1 MMFATLL
8 ALAAAAQA
16 PEIDCD
22 NAMAQIELN
31 ACAYKAFERA
41 DAAMNTQWKLTSAR
55 MKEIDAGFDRSQD
68 NRPGY
73 FDTLLAAQRAWL
85 TYRDKQCASEGYT
98 MRGGSAESMVI
109 SGCREQLTKARTKE
123 LKELIADY

>member
-1 MMFATLL
+1 MMLVTLL
-8 ALAAAAQA
+8 ALAAAAQD

-31 ACAYKAFERA
+31 ACAYKEYERA
-41 DAAMNTQWKLTSAR
+41 DAAMNAQWKITAAR
-55 MKEIDAGFDRSQD
+55 MKAIDADFDRSQD

-85 TYRDKQCASEGYT
+85 TYRDKHCASEGYT
-98 MRGGSAESMVI
+98 MRGGSAEPMVI
-109 SGCREQLTKARTKE
+109 SGCQTQLTDARTKQ
-123 LKELIADY
+123 LKDLMEEY